1 MDAEL
6 NGRAVQG
13 GDGGLDN
20 DEGLPW
26 QLTVHFSR
34 LQYNLAIHN
43 PYLDFATVINVDLM
57 LLHY

>member
-6 NGRAVQG
+6 NGWAVQG

-43 PYLDFATVINVDLM
+43 QYLAFATVINM
-57 LLHY
+57 LI